1 MTPIARP
8 TLVVSLCLA
17 LATAALAHSGVRNH
31 AVMTRME
38 AMLSSKKAI
47 ERLVAMVKGQ
57 SAFDAAAADT
67 AQQALMAH
75 MKATPDLFRDPQS
88 DPKSEA
94 LPLIWDTWAD
104 FERKSNSAYLAVA
117 ALDTQSLEGLRGT
130 LLRVGNTCLDCH
142 QTYRKEKH

>member
-1 MTPIARP
+1 
-8 TLVVSLCLA
+8 
-17 LATAALAHSGVRNH
+17 
-31 AVMTRME
+31 
-38 AMLSSKKAI
+38 MLNSKKAI

-57 SAFDAAAADT
+57 SAFDATAANT
-67 AQQALMAH
+67 AQQALKTH
-75 MKATPDLFRDPQS
+75 MKDIPDLFHDPQS

-94 LPLIWDTWAD
+94 LPLIWETWGD
-104 FERKSNSAYLAVA
+104 FERKGTNAYLAVS